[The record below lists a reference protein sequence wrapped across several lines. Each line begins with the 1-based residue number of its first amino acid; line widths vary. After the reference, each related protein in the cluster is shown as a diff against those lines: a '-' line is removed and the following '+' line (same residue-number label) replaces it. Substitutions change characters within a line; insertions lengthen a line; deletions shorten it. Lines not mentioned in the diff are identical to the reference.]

1 MIFRWSGAV
10 AYDDQQAKERL
21 RHYFETI
28 GYRCVQHEPELMMRR
43 GSLWHGFVSASPRRI
58 LTGVVARTQPWGAQT
73 LVDVEFYIFQRGR
86 SWHELDAELL
96 VEETR
101 EMIRHLQEGN
111 ADFERLNQID
121 RNAVRHAWRTTIL
134 SLATAAG
141 IVFVI
146 GIVLTGLR
154 ASLPLSP
161 IAGGAIGGL
170 IAWLLFSALS
180 RRRR

>member
-121 RNAVRHAWRTTIL
+121 RNAVRHAWRAMFTTLTLITTLMFLVGFIL
-134 SLATAAG
+134 T
-141 IVFVI
+141 
-146 GIVLTGLR
+146 VLRTPHAFSAVSGVV
-154 ASLPLSP
+154 
-161 IAGGAIGGL
+161 IGGL
-170 IAWLLFSALS
+170 VAAFLVLWLTH
-180 RRRR
+180 RRR